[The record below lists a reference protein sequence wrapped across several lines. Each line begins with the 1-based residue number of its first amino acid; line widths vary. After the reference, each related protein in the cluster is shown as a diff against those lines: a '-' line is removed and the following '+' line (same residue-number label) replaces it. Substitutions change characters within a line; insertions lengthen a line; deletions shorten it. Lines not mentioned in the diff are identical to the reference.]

1 MFWSRGILGLGEQG
15 IGRGPT
21 PRAADAAALRGAAEH
36 DRWCC
41 ALLDL
46 RPAVQNLRSSKGEI
60 GMSDANKPIKSTRG
74 ETALEIVAI
83 ALEAVPYVGGVLSST
98 ASYFLDMR
106 KNQRLDDFLT
116 DLAEDLQSVKD
127 QINREFAKS
136 EEFQDLTEDIL
147 SKAAETRQQEK
158 LDALRAI
165 FLNTVLSD
173 HPSYDATAEIIDLV
187 HNWQSR
193 HIILLKILDNPL
205 VADEQMG
212 GVVGR
217 GGGLVTS
224 IGQIL
229 GRLLPEWDEDQID
242 RTWQDLYDRQ
252 IHRTQGTK
260 TMLTD
265 QGIRQLDG
273 RLTDFGQLVAGYL
286 RNPARR

>member
-1 MFWSRGILGLGEQG
+1 
-15 IGRGPT
+15 
-21 PRAADAAALRGAAEH
+21 
-36 DRWCC
+36 
-41 ALLDL
+41 
-46 RPAVQNLRSSKGEI
+46 
-60 GMSDANKPIKSTRG
+60 MSDADKPIEPTHG

-106 KNQRLDDFLT
+106 KNQRLNDFLT
-116 DLAEDLQSVKD
+116 DLAEELQSVKD
-127 QINREFAKS
+127 QINRDFAKS
-136 EEFQDLTEDIL
+136 EEFQVLTEDIL

-165 FLNTVLSD
+165 FLNTVLAD

-187 HNWQSR
+187 YSWQTR

-205 VADEQMG
+205 VADEQME
-212 GVVGR
+212 GVVGP

-224 IGQIL
+224 IRQIL

-252 IHRTQGTK
+252 IHRTQGTR
-260 TMLTD
+260 TMITD
-265 QGIRQLDG
+265 QGIHQLEG
-273 RLTDFGQLVAGYL
+273 RLTDFGRLVAAHL